1 MVLNTQSKIALMT
14 VGAVLVTGAW
24 RVLPVFALDTCDTP
38 KSCVVVGAETDDAA
52 TAKARATVGTGPAA
66 GLAADRRMQTELTEV
81 GQLENGLKIYSF
93 RNLWED
99 QVRVGVVA
107 QDVLE
112 KAETKKAVLTLA
124 NGLLGVDY
132 AALGL
137 RIATLQQWN
146 DSGIAALKA
155 DYVFKPA
162 RNAKLDEPVRLF
174 NQRTQP

>member
-1 MVLNTQSKIALMT
+1 MKLNHQSKLAILA
-14 VGAVLVTGAW
+14 VGALSLSAVW
-24 RVLPVFALDTCDTP
+24 HVLPVLAADTCETP
-38 KSCVVVGAETDDAA
+38 NSCVVAGAEIDDAV
-52 TAKARATVGTGPAA
+52 TAKARAAVGTGPAT
-66 GLAADRRMQTELTEV
+66 GLAADRRMQADLTEV
-81 GQLENGLKIYSF
+81 GQLENGLKVYSF
-93 RNLWED
+93 RYLWED

-112 KAETKKAVLTLA
+112 KPETKNAVLTLA

-155 DYVFKPA
+155 DYASKSA